1 MEYLFYLV
9 SSLEEYNDAYGF
21 HAQYFSEESGFFTA
35 FLIALLTAIIVI
47 GIFYF
52 FICNVFNSLSKFYV
66 WLIALLLTGGI
77 TLYLTSS
84 IVVGGENEN
93 GEYSG
98 FYQSIDQFASE
109 KREEF
114 ALNTE
119 EKDKINEEQQNLID
133 NLKGEGD
140 EYEVV
145 EMLYLSTCLWS
156 LFFFIITSILVKGT
170 TKYGIA
176 IPCTWPRKLHI

>member
-1 MEYLFYLV
+1 MDYLFYFV

-35 FLIALLTAIIVI
+35 FLISLLTAIVVAV
-47 GIFYF
+47 IFYF
-52 FICNVFNSLSKFYV
+52 FICNVFNSLSKFYM
-66 WLIALLLTGGI
+66 WIIALLLTGGV

-93 GEYSG
+93 GEYNG
-98 FYQSIDQFASE
+98 FYESIDRFASE

-114 ALNTE
+114 ALNAE
-119 EKDKINEEQQNLID
+119 EKDKINKEQENLID

-140 EYEVV
+140 EYEVTD
-145 EMLYLSTCLWS
+145 MLYLSTCLWS
-156 LFFFIITSILVKGT
+156 LFFFIVTSILVKGT